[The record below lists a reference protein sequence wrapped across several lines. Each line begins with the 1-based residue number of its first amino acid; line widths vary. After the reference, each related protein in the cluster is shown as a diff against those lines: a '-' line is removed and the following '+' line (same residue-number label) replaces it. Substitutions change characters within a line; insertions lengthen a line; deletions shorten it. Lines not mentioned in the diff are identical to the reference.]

1 MMPNNFISADS
12 QFLHLKPDE
21 SRKNIW
27 KDLALNPSLPSPLA
41 TTSATRPCL
50 IGLEEE
56 ETEDAQKY
64 SPVANVTK
72 RFLGEITKHLKKFY
86 YGL

>member
-1 MMPNNFISADS
+1 MMPNNFISVHS

-27 KDLALNPSLPSPLA
+27 KDLALNPSLHTPLA
-41 TTSATRPCL
+41 TTSTTRPCL

-56 ETEDAQKY
+56 ETEDGTEVLTSGQCYKNTTTY
-64 SPVANVTK
+64 V
-72 RFLGEITKHLKKFY
+72 RF
-86 YGL
+86 